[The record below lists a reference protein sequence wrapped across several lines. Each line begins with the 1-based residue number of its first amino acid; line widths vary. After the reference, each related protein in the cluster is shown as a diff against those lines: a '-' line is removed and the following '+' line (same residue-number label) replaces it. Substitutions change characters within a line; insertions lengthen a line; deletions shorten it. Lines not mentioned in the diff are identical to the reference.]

1 MDYSFRYSKDMIV
14 LLILVAVY
22 LSLCMK
28 LNTFILDARQT
39 NVFLVSLK

>member
-22 LSLCMK
+22 LFHCTNFMK
-28 LNTFILDARQT
+28 LNTFILDAR
-39 NVFLVSLK
+39 